1 MPLPE
6 CRPAER
12 GMMDV
17 AMRAGAEPRQAEA
30 EAEERFPSALVAWFG
45 VAVLVLLSLVSFLD
59 RQIVSL
65 LVGDIKSAYGVSDSQ
80 IGLLQGAAFSLVY
93 AVAALPFGYAADH
106 HSRRM
111 TLFVGVFIWSLA
123 ACFCGLSNSFDTL
136 LAARIGVGFGEAA
149 LNPVIASLL
158 GDMFPQHRRTF
169 AFSVVSIGSLIGT
182 TGALIVGGAVLH
194 WAGDGVVLPVIGHLP
209 AWKFAFIAC
218 GAPGLILAFAAFF
231 MIEPPR
237 RTKASSDAE
246 VVAWAEAWQH
256 LRANWRFYLCYLGG
270 FSALGIGSYG
280 LVTWTPAVL
289 QRIYGWSAAQSGMV
303 GGSLIAI
310 CGIAGTL
317 SVGRIIDVMFQRGRR
332 DAHAVFYASSG
343 LLVVVCGIG
352 CSLATSPWWFLLLI
366 LPTKLVS
373 NFSGIAMAGLTLV
386 AHRRF
391 RGRVVALYSVATVAS
406 SATIGPS
413 AVAFLTD
420 VVFRDEAM
428 LQWSVGIN
436 MVVFGLLGTLLL
448 YLAQRPMRQSVVIDA

>member
-1 MPLPE
+1 
-6 CRPAER
+6 
-12 GMMDV
+12 
-17 AMRAGAEPRQAEA
+17 
-30 EAEERFPSALVAWFG
+30 
-45 VAVLVLLSLVSFLD
+45 
-59 RQIVSL
+59 
-65 LVGDIKSAYGVSDSQ
+65 
-80 IGLLQGAAFSLVY
+80 
-93 AVAALPFGYAADH
+93 
-106 HSRRM
+106 
-111 TLFVGVFIWSLA
+111 
-123 ACFCGLSNSFDTL
+123 
-136 LAARIGVGFGEAA
+136 
-149 LNPVIASLL
+149 
-158 GDMFPQHRRTF
+158 
-169 AFSVVSIGSLIGT
+169 
-182 TGALIVGGAVLH
+182 
-194 WAGDGVVLPVIGHLP
+194 
-209 AWKFAFIAC
+209 
-218 GAPGLILAFAAFF
+218 
-231 MIEPPR
+231 
-237 RTKASSDAE
+237 
-246 VVAWAEAWQH
+246 
-256 LRANWRFYLCYLGG
+256 
-270 FSALGIGSYG
+270 
-280 LVTWTPAVL
+280 
-289 QRIYGWSAAQSGMV
+289 MV

-332 DAHAVFYASSG
+332 DAHALFYASSG